1 MPFSPI
7 HEGRTGSGAPVSDAQ
22 LNPWTG
28 EFLSKGEERSYRVAC
43 APEVARQAR
52 LLFLLTV
59 ALNAVFLVADWQ
71 LAVPDLGY
79 SIGCRLAMATVALAG
94 VAALSVRR
102 DLQAVEGLLI
112 AWQWLTALGAA
123 LLMRPGTDIS
133 LFVVI
138 ALPTIYYLAVP
149 VPFRWCVINGA
160 GASLLLLAAAT
171 GLPPVGGRGLG
182 LLISVLALNV
192 GLALAAQ
199 RANRQARLAAAAV
212 AAERQARDTLVQSQ
226 HLLEHTFMAVPIP
239 LLITEIESGRILR
252 YNEAGVRYF
261 GGDPEAFGIT
271 TVDQVYADPRVRR
284 AFLERL
290 SKNGRVTNFETKI
303 RLAHGEIRT
312 VLLAAAFTEVE
323 GRACLISGVVDI
335 TDRLAAEQKIRFA
348 ATHDS
353 LTGLMNRS
361 AFLGQL
367 ETVLSQ
373 VGGKAGGVALLMV
386 DLDGLKDVNDTLGHD
401 AGDMLLVE
409 TARRLER
416 LTKDVG
422 RVARLGGDEFVVVL
436 PSQPS
441 VQPAMDLAGAILSE
455 FRLPLALGER
465 HMTSRAS
472 IGIAL
477 SPAPGYAAGEL
488 MKDADLALYAA
499 KAQGRNR
506 VVSYSPA
513 MRRAMN
519 ERILLSRELT
529 RAVANGLIVPYYQPK
544 FSLAT
549 GRLVGLEALMRWQQG
564 PGLVAGPDRFAAA
577 FEDAELAL
585 AMGDAILQA
594 IAVDARNWL
603 SQGLSFGR
611 IAFNL
616 APAQFT
622 QPRLAGQLLAILAR
636 EGVEPSHFDLEV
648 TETVVMG
655 KDADFVAPILDEL
668 YAAGM
673 RIALDDFG
681 TGYAALTHLKQFPI
695 DALKIDRSFVADI
708 ETDAFDAAIVCA
720 VIELGRNLG
729 LRVIAE
735 GVETVGQARFLKD
748 RGCEYAQGYLYAR
761 PMPAAMFA
769 DFLLAERQGRASERL
784 ARLGP

>member
-1 MPFSPI
+1 M
-7 HEGRTGSGAPVSDAQ
+7 GAPVKDTR

-28 EFLSKGEERSYRVAC
+28 EFLSEEEELSYRAAC
-43 APEVARQAR
+43 APEVERQAR
-52 LLFLLTV
+52 LLFLLSI
-59 ALNAVFLVADWQ
+59 ALNAIFLVTDWQ
-71 LAVPDLGY
+71 LAMPGLGTSAFGPSSLAT
-79 SIGCRLAMATVALAG
+79 SILCRVGLMGVALAG
-94 VAALSVRR
+94 IVALRLR
-102 DLQAVEGLLI
+102 WGHRHVEGVLI
-112 AWQWLTALGAA
+112 AWQWLSALGGA
-123 LLMRPGTDIS
+123 LLLRPGTDIS
-133 LFVVI
+133 LFVVL

-149 VPFRWCVINGA
+149 VPFRWCVINGV
-160 GASLLLLAAAT
+160 GASLLLLAAAI

-182 LLISVLALNV
+182 LLVAVLALNV
-192 GLALAAQ
+192 GLALAVQ
-199 RANRQARLAAAAV
+199 RMNRQARLASTAL
-212 AAERQARDTLVQSQ
+212 AAEREARETLLQSQ
-226 HLLEHTFMAVPIP
+226 HLLEHTFAAVPIP

-261 GGDPEAFGIT
+261 GGDPETFGISSVT
-271 TVDQVYADPRVRR
+271 QIYADPRVRR
-284 AFLERL
+284 AFLDRI
-290 SKNGRVTNFETKI
+290 SKTGRITNFETKI
-303 RLAHGEIRT
+303 RLAHGEIRS
-312 VLLAAAFTEVE
+312 VLLAAAFSEME

-361 AFLGQL
+361 AFLTLLEAVLGQ
-367 ETVLSQ
+367 S
-373 VGGKAGGVALLMV
+373 GSSPASAALLMV

-422 RVARLGGDEFVVVL
+422 RVARLGGDEFVVLL
-436 PSQPS
+436 PSQSS
-441 VQPAMDLAGAILSE
+441 VQPAMDLASAILGE
-455 FRLPLALGER
+455 FRTPLALGER

-506 VVSYSPA
+506 AVTYSPA
-513 MRRAMN
+513 MRRSMN
-519 ERILLSRELT
+519 ERILLSRELA
-529 RAVANGLIVPYYQPK
+529 RAVANDLIVPYYQPK

-564 PGLVAGPDRFAAA
+564 PGLVAGPDRFALA
-577 FEDAELAL
+577 FEDAELSL
-585 AMGDAILQA
+585 AMGDAMLRA
-594 IAVDARNWL
+594 IAVDARTWL
-603 SQGLSFGR
+603 SRGLSFGR

-622 QPRLAGQLLAILAR
+622 QPRLAGQLLAILGQ
-636 EGVEPSHFDLEV
+636 EGVEPNHFDVEV

-681 TGYAALTHLKQFPI
+681 TGYAALSHLKQFPI

-708 ETDAFDAAIVCA
+708 ETDTFDAAIVCA

-761 PMPAAMFA
+761 PMPAPLFA
-769 DFLLAERQGRASERL
+769 DFLAAERHGRASERL
-784 ARLGP
+784 ARLGA

>member
-1 MPFSPI
+1 M
-7 HEGRTGSGAPVSDAQ
+7 PVSDTR

-28 EFLSKGEERSYRVAC
+28 EFLSREEERSYRATC
-43 APEVARQAR
+43 APEAARQAR

-59 ALNAVFLVADWQ
+59 ALNAVFLVTDWR
-71 LAVPDLGY
+71 LGVPDLGY
-79 SIGCRLAMATVALAG
+79 SIACRGAMAAVALAG
-94 VAALSVRR
+94 VAVLSVRR
-102 DLQAVEGLLI
+102 DLAAVEGVLI
-112 AWQWLTALGAA
+112 AWQWLIALGGA
-123 LLMRPGTDIS
+123 LLLRPGTDIS

-149 VPFRWCVINGA
+149 VPFRWCVVNGA
-160 GASLLLLAAAT
+160 GTSLLLLAAAT
-171 GLPPVGGRGLG
+171 GLPPIPGRGLG

-212 AAERQARDTLVQSQ
+212 AAERQARETLVQSQ

-261 GGDPEAFGIT
+261 GGDPEALGIT
-271 TVDQVYADPRVRR
+271 TVAQVYADPRVRR
-284 AFLERL
+284 AFLERI

-303 RLAHGEIRT
+303 RLAHGEIRS

-373 VGGKAGGVALLMV
+373 VGGTVGGKAGGVALLMV

-401 AGDMLLVE
+401 AGDVLLVE
-409 TARRLER
+409 TSRRLER

-422 RVARLGGDEFVVVL
+422 RVARLGGDEFVVLL
-436 PSQPS
+436 PSQSS
-441 VQPAMDLAGAILSE
+441 VQPAMDLASSILSE

-477 SPAPGYAAGEL
+477 SPAPGYPAGEL

-506 VVSYSPA
+506 AVSYSPA
-513 MRRAMN
+513 MRRSMN

-529 RAVANGLIVPYYQPK
+529 RAVAHGLIVPYYQPK

-564 PGLVAGPDRFAAA
+564 PGLVAGPDRFALA

-585 AMGDAILQA
+585 SMGDAMLQA

-622 QPRLAGQLLAILAR
+622 QPRLAGQLLGILAR
-636 EGVEPSHFDLEV
+636 EGVDPSHFDLEV

-681 TGYAALTHLKQFPI
+681 TGYAALSHLKQFPI

-735 GVETVGQARFLKD
+735 GVETVGQARFLKE

-761 PMPAAMFA
+761 PMPAAMFV
-769 DFLLAERQGRASERL
+769 DFLAAERQGRATERL

>member
-1 MPFSPI
+1 M
-7 HEGRTGSGAPVSDAQ
+7 GAPVSDTR

-28 EFLSKGEERSYRVAC
+28 EFLSQEEERSYRAAC
-43 APEVARQAR
+43 APEAARQAR

-59 ALNAVFLVADWQ
+59 ALNAVFLLTDWQ
-71 LAVPDLGY
+71 LAVPDLGL
-79 SIGCRLAMATVALAG
+79 SIACRLAMAAVALAG

-102 DLQAVEGLLI
+102 DLMAVEGLLI
-112 AWQWLTALGAA
+112 AWQWLTALGTT
-123 LLMRPGTDIS
+123 LLLRPGTDIS

-160 GASLLLLAAAT
+160 GASLLLLAAAI
-171 GLPPVGGRGLG
+171 GLPPTGGRGLG

-212 AAERQARDTLVQSQ
+212 AAEREARETLVQSQ

-239 LLITEIESGRILR
+239 LLITEIETGRILR

-271 TVDQVYADPRVRR
+271 TVAQVYADPRVRR
-284 AFLERL
+284 AFLERI
-290 SKNGRVTNFETKI
+290 SKQGRITNFETKV

-373 VGGKAGGVALLMV
+373 VGGKVGGTAGGVALLMV

-422 RVARLGGDEFVVVL
+422 RVARLGGDEFVVLL
-436 PSQPS
+436 PSQPT
-441 VQPAMDLAGAILSE
+441 VQPAMDLASAILSE

-513 MRRAMN
+513 MRRSMN

-529 RAVANGLIVPYYQPK
+529 RAVANRLIIPYYQPK

-564 PGLVAGPDRFAAA
+564 PGLVAGPDRFALA

-585 AMGDAILQA
+585 SMGDAMLQA
-594 IAVDARNWL
+594 IAVDARSWL
-603 SQGLSFGR
+603 SQDLSFGR

-636 EGVEPSHFDLEV
+636 EGVEPSYFDLEV

-695 DALKIDRSFVADI
+695 DALKIDRSFVSDI

>member
-1 MPFSPI
+1 M
-7 HEGRTGSGAPVSDAQ
+7 RDTR

-28 EFLSKGEERSYRVAC
+28 EFLSREEERSYRDAC
-43 APEVARQAR
+43 APEAERQAL
-52 LLFLLTV
+52 LLFALSV
-59 ALNAVFLVADWQ
+59 ALNLVFLFTDWQ
-71 LAVPDLGY
+71 VGVPNLQQAVIYRLG
-79 SIGCRLAMATVALAG
+79 IIATAVAGVVALR
-94 VAALSVRR
+94 VRQ
-102 DLQAVEGLLI
+102 DADHVERVLV
-112 AWQWLTALGAA
+112 AWQWLTAIGGA
-123 LLMRPGTDIS
+123 LLLRPGTDIS
-133 LFVVI
+133 LFVVV
-138 ALPTIYYLAVP
+138 ALPTVYYLAVP
-149 VPFRWCVINGA
+149 VSFRWSVLNGV
-160 GASLLLLAAAT
+160 GASLLLLVAAI
-171 GLPPVGGRGLG
+171 GLPPTGERGLG
-182 LLISVLALNV
+182 LLIAVLALNV
-192 GLALAAQ
+192 ALALAVQ

-212 AAERQARDTLVQSQ
+212 AAEREARETLIQSQ
-226 HLLEHTFMAVPIP
+226 HLLEHTFAAVPIP
-239 LLITEIESGRILR
+239 LLITEIESGRIVR
-252 YNEAGVRYF
+252 YNEAGMRYF
-261 GGDPEAFGIT
+261 GGEPEAFGIT
-271 TVDQVYADPRVRR
+271 SVAQIYADPRQRR
-284 AFLERL
+284 VFLDRIA
-290 SKNGRVTNFETKI
+290 KKGRITNFETKI
-303 RLAHGEIRT
+303 RLGHGEIRS
-312 VLLAAAFTEVE
+312 VLMAAAFTEVE

-348 ATHDS
+348 ASHDS

-361 AFLGQL
+361 AFLSQL
-367 ETVLSQ
+367 EAVLGQS
-373 VGGKAGGVALLMV
+373 GGTNGGVALLMV

-422 RVARLGGDEFVVVL
+422 QVARLGGDEFVVLL
-436 PSQPS
+436 PAQAS
-441 VQPAMDLAGAILSE
+441 VQPAVDLAQAVLSE
-455 FRLPLALGER
+455 FRQPLALGER

-472 IGIAL
+472 VGVAL

-488 MKDADLALYAA
+488 MKDADLALYSA

-513 MRRAMN
+513 MRRSMN
-519 ERILLSRELT
+519 ERILLSRELA
-529 RAVANGLIVPYYQPK
+529 RAVANDQIVPYYQPK

-564 PGLVAGPDRFAAA
+564 PGLVAGPDRFSLA

-585 AMGDAILQA
+585 AMGDAMLRA
-594 IAVDARNWL
+594 IAVDARDWL
-603 SQGLSFGR
+603 SQGLAFGR

-622 QPRLAGQLLAILAR
+622 QPRLAGQLLGILAR
-636 EGVEPSHFDLEV
+636 EGVEPNYFDLEV
-648 TETVVMG
+648 TETVVIG

-708 ETDAFDAAIVCA
+708 ETDTFDAAIVCA

-761 PMPAAMFA
+761 PMPAALFA
-769 DFLLAERQGRASERL
+769 DFLAAERQGRASERL